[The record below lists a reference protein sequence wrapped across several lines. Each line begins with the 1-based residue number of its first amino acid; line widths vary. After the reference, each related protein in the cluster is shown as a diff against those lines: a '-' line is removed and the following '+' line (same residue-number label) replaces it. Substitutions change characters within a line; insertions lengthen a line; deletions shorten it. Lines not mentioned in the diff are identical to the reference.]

1 MNYVIY
7 KNLSSISANIGRC
20 GLIWRQREQAE
31 TCKTSP
37 FLAKISPLTWL
48 FGRLFNGNVKRAQ
61 NGLFWAV
68 NVMYIIYTCMDMKLK
83 KKIKQILNSDY
94 FLEFV
99 AKSTITAVIGLLM
112 ILIFN

>member
-1 MNYVIY
+1 
-7 KNLSSISANIGRC
+7 
-20 GLIWRQREQAE
+20 
-31 TCKTSP
+31 
-37 FLAKISPLTWL
+37 
-48 FGRLFNGNVKRAQ
+48 
-61 NGLFWAV
+61 
-68 NVMYIIYTCMDMKLK
+68 MDMRLK